1 MRATGGARSAQ
12 MGVSRQQRRPAHATT
27 VFDLVTLPAAGGTGA
42 GIVQAMP
49 PRAYD
54 LYIDDAL
61 YSVIGIE
68 GLSESDYLRA
78 LLADAAAARSPAPVS
93 IDLACGT
100 GGARPSARVRD
111 SAFLLLAYGI
121 TSTTALDADEQLCLF
136 DIALGYGLPL
146 AFADWLAVLAAT
158 SPTDGLPGKVPNVA
172 SLCRVVD
179 VVGNDLEAAL
189 ALGPGLTPRIVA
201 RALGRCALGAMLR
214 TPGGDTPDSMTA
226 VLLTLAAARG
236 PVGLGYEAALDWK
249 RALVAAFGEAYA
261 ADRVR
266 TNPLGALPD
275 ALTASHMV
283 LMADPAISG
292 DGDSVNDAVGYGGG
306 NGNDAS
312 GNGRSATGGSGR
324 ACVASVS
331 DADARTVEE
340 RVRRFY
346 ADKRAAISGRAR
358 EAVTALVGRWLA
370 MPTGA
375 GADLIVTYA
384 SPDLSFAD
392 GRLVYRDVR
401 YDMAITGARAS
412 TGAGEGDAYYSFVAE
427 AGPTEASGAIRVDA
441 PLRDILGG
449 PWTRLDVRLT
459 QGNLAAAGLS
469 AADCARPDVV
479 LPAVGWPLPTGAS
492 PFDTTACTVSVDVG
506 TIVDLIATD
515 AFLRSSL
522 ASATAP

>member
-1 MRATGGARSAQ
+1 MATRATIGTRSAQ
-12 MGVSRQQRRPAHATT
+12 MSAAPQKRRVAHATT
-27 VFDLVTLPAAGGTGA
+27 VFDLVALPAAGGTGA

-54 LYIDDAL
+54 LYIDDAP

-68 GLSESDYLRA
+68 GLSESEYLRA
-78 LLADAAAARSPAPVS
+78 LLADAAATRSPSPVS

-158 SPTDGLPGKVPNVA
+158 SPVDGLPGKVPDVA
-172 SLCRVVD
+172 ALCRVVD

-189 ALGPGLTPRIVA
+189 ALGPGLTPRAVA
-201 RALGRCALGAMLR
+201 RALGRCALGALLR
-214 TPGGDTPDSMTA
+214 SPGGDTPDSMTA

-236 PVGLGYEAALDWK
+236 PVGLGPDAARDWN

-283 LMADPAISG
+283 LVADPALSG
-292 DGDSVNDAVGYGGG
+292 DGDSVSDAIGYTGGG
-306 NGNDAS
+306 GANPTSKEGAHAQ
-312 GNGRSATGGSGR
+312 GARG
-324 ACVASVS
+324 CIASVS
-331 DADARTVEE
+331 DADALAVEE

-346 ADKRAAISGRAR
+346 ADKRAAVSGRAR

-375 GADLIVTYA
+375 GADLVVTYA
-384 SPDLSFAD
+384 SPDPAFAD

-412 TGAGEGDAYYSFVAE
+412 TGAGEGDAYYSYVAE
-427 AGPTEASGAIRVDA
+427 TRPTDTSVVRVDA

-449 PWTRLDVRLT
+449 PWTRLDVRLV
-459 QGNLAAAGLS
+459 QGNLTAAGLS
-469 AADCARPDVV
+469 AADCARPDVA

-492 PFDTTACTVSVDVG
+492 PFDTATCTVSIDIG
-506 TIVDLIATD
+506 TVVDLITTD
-515 AFLRSSL
+515 PFLRSSL

>member
-1 MRATGGARSAQ
+1 MATQATRGMRPPQ
-12 MGVSRQQRRPAHATT
+12 MGASRQARRPAHATT
-27 VFDLVTLPAAGGTGA
+27 VFDLVALPAAGGTGA

-78 LLADAAAARSPAPVS
+78 LLADAAAVRSSSPVA
-93 IDLACGT
+93 IELACGT
-100 GGARPSARVRD
+100 GGARPSPRVRD

-158 SPTDGLPGKVPNVA
+158 SPVDGLPGKVPDVA
-172 SLCRVVD
+172 SLCRAVD
-179 VVGNDLEAAL
+179 VVGNDLGAAL

-214 TPGGDTPDSMTA
+214 TPGGDTPESMTA

-236 PVGLGYEAALDWK
+236 PVGLGYEVARDWK

-292 DGDSVNDAVGYGGG
+292 DGDSVADAVGYGGG
-306 NGNDAS
+306 
-312 GNGRSATGGSGR
+312 GNGAAAETAAGR
-324 ACVASVS
+324 DGRTCVASVS
-331 DADARTVEE
+331 DADARAVEE

-346 ADKRAAISGRAR
+346 ADKRAAVSGRAR

-375 GADLIVTYA
+375 GADLVVTYA
-384 SPDLSFAD
+384 SPDPAFAD

-412 TGAGEGDAYYSFVAE
+412 TGAGEGDAYYSYVAE
-427 AGPTEASGAIRVDA
+427 TRPTDATAVVRVDA

-449 PWTRLDVRLT
+449 PWTRLDVRLV
-459 QGNLAAAGLS
+459 QSNLAAAGLS

-506 TIVDLIATD
+506 TVVDLIATD
-515 AFLRSSL
+515 PFLRSSL

>member
-1 MRATGGARSAQ
+1 MATRTARGVRSAQ
-12 MGVSRQQRRPAHATT
+12 MGAVRQTGRPAHATT

-78 LLADAAAARSPAPVS
+78 LLADAAATRSPSPVS
-93 IDLACGT
+93 IELACGT
-100 GGARPSARVRD
+100 GGARPGPRVRD

-158 SPTDGLPGKVPNVA
+158 SPADGLPGKVPDVA

-179 VVGNDLEAAL
+179 VIGNDLEAAL
-189 ALGPGLTPRIVA
+189 ALGPGLTPRTVA

-214 TPGGDTPDSMTA
+214 TPGGDTPESMTA
-226 VLLTLAAARG
+226 VLLTLAAAHG
-236 PVGLGYEAALDWK
+236 PVGLGYEAARDWK

-292 DGDSVNDAVGYGGG
+292 QGDSVPDAVGYGG
-306 NGNDAS
+306 NGAAVES
-312 GNGRSATGGSGR
+312 AAGRDGR

-331 DADARTVEE
+331 DADAHAVEE

-375 GADLIVTYA
+375 GAGLTVTYA
-384 SPDLSFAD
+384 SPDPAFAD

-412 TGAGEGDAYYSFVAE
+412 TGAGEGDAYYSYVGEPRPAAE
-427 AGPTEASGAIRVDA
+427 AAATVRVDA

-459 QGNLAAAGLS
+459 PGNLAAAGLS
-469 AADCARPDVV
+469 TADCARPDVV

-492 PFDTTACTVSVDVG
+492 PFDPTTCTVSVDVG
-506 TIVDLIATD
+506 TVVDLVTTD
-515 AFLRSSL
+515 PFLRSSL